1 MTVAALQAQALRQSL
16 QRGANGLARRYF
28 RAAAKPI
35 GVAWRFAVGGDL
47 NLPEVE
53 GPRPLSLRLANK
65 YVDRLQTAAESDLV
79 VAEQFTKVVAL
90 VDPPTRLLQPQMMIR
105 VAAANLRRR
114 DGHMGDSSTRA
125 QLTGTGPRRQ
135 NG

>member
-1 MTVAALQAQALRQSL
+1 
-16 QRGANGLARRYF
+16 LARRYF

-53 GPRPLSLRLANK
+53 GPRPLSLRLTNK
-65 YVDRLQTAAESDLV
+65 YVNQIQTAAESDLA

-90 VDPPTRLLQPQMMIR
+90 VDPPARLVQPQMMAR

-114 DGHMGDSSTRA
+114 MGRTGGSDSRRA
-125 QLTGTGPRRQ
+125 HLAGTASRR
-135 NG
+135 GDV